1 MATFQIN
8 YTLNEDYDFIL
19 KNCITIVLIL
29 KELKNTEYLDQCP
42 LVHDLQNSTWQ
53 SFLSALISL

>member
-19 KNCITIVLIL
+19 KNGITIVLIRNS
-29 KELKNTEYLDQCP
+29 KIQNTSINALWFMIFRIQLDNLFC
-42 LVHDLQNSTWQ
+42 LL
-53 SFLSALISL
+53 